1 MIKTSLKLSRAQP
14 APEPAAQP
22 APEPTP
28 APAPQSTDPAG
39 IHPDHPLAVM
49 SLRQALSLASL
60 LKVTAAEMLQSLRTV
75 QAISAADLERA
86 CAHLAPPPSPQAEQ
100 LSFDETIGYQPPQT
114 ED

>member
-14 APEPAAQP
+14 APEPA
-22 APEPTP
+22 P

-86 CAHLAPPPSPQAEQ
+86 CAHLPPPHLHPAEQ
-100 LSFDETIGYQPPQT
+100 LRFAETIGNQPPQT

>member
-22 APEPTP
+22 ATEPTTTT
-28 APAPQSTDPAG
+28 APQSTDPAG

-49 SLRQALSLASL
+49 SLRQVLSLASR
-60 LKVTAAEMLQSLRTV
+60 LKTTPVDMLQALRTV